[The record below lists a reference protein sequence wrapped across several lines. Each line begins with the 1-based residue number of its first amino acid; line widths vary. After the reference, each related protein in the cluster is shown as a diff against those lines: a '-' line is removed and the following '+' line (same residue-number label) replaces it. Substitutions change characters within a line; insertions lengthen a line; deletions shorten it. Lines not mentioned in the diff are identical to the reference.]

1 MIASIRDT
9 ILGQIVRDTEAL
21 VASRKRDIKR
31 SDLESMEGFE
41 RVPLS
46 LADALRAKG
55 LSIIAEA
62 KKASPSKGVIRESF
76 DPIKI
81 AMAYQKAGA
90 AAISMLTEP
99 LHFQGSID
107 FLQLVRPELQI
118 PLLRKDFIIDPFQ
131 LLEARAYGADAVL
144 LIASCLERPHLAELQ
159 EAARELELSV
169 LLELYDPR
177 ELDRVDMDSTEII
190 GVNSRDL
197 RTFEV
202 DLDGALSVL
211 GSLPSSIVRVAES
224 GLRDVD
230 DFVKVRDAEI
240 DAALVGEAFMI
251 EDDPGAALERLK
263 EELA

>member
-1 MIASIRDT
+1 
-9 ILGQIVRDTEAL
+9 
-21 VASRKRDIKR
+21 
-31 SDLESMEGFE
+31 
-41 RVPLS
+41 
-46 LADALRAKG
+46 
-55 LSIIAEA
+55 
-62 KKASPSKGVIRESF
+62 
-76 DPIKI
+76 
-81 AMAYQKAGA
+81 
-90 AAISMLTEP
+90 
-99 LHFQGSID
+99 
-107 FLQLVRPELQI
+107 
-118 PLLRKDFIIDPFQ
+118 
-131 LLEARAYGADAVL
+131 
-144 LIASCLERPHLAELQ
+144 
-159 EAARELELSV
+159 
-169 LLELYDPR
+169 
-177 ELDRVDMDSTEII
+177 MDSTEII